1 MIQLNKR
8 TLGNMAKEL
17 GFVRDTLEKVIRL
30 TRILEF
36 IESDE
41 LLSKRLAL
49 KGGTAINLTIFVLPR
64 LSVDIDLDYSG
75 ELDRNLML
83 SDRKIIK
90 DKIRKYMNA
99 NGYMLSDKSKEY
111 YALDSFVFEY
121 INFGGVK
128 DNLKIEINYML
139 RCHIL
144 PEANRMILLPWMDSP
159 LNVYTLSIV
168 DIFAA
173 KGNAL
178 INRAAARDLFD
189 WNNMIERGLF
199 DGEENLFRKAL
210 IFYNTISSEKVN
222 KNFDTSEIDTLTF
235 LKIKRDLFPMI
246 NNKANFDL
254 EGRKAKAKQYIA
266 ELMILTNNEKE
277 YLERFIAKEY
287 RPELLFDDEKILAR
301 IKDHPMALWKC
312 RQ

>member
-159 LNVYTLSIV
+159 LNVYTLSII